1 MSSAQ
6 TILSKVISID
16 GTPIAV
22 EKTGSGSPLLLVN
35 GTGADRTRWAGVTPR
50 LSQHFTIYCIDRRGH
65 GDSGD
70 APGYSIQ
77 REYEDIA
84 AVAAS
89 IDGPV
94 DILGHSFGAACV
106 LGAAPNIPNLKHLVL
121 YEPPMMKEQQTPQRD
136 LLLQRMDLA
145 LAAGDREAV
154 VLILLN
160 EMLRIPLAAIDK
172 LRATPAW
179 IGQVTAAHTIP
190 RELRSSDKYGENP
203 DALKRITAPTMF
215 LLGSESHESF
225 RWTTEKLHS
234 LLPNSQIVVLPGQQH
249 SAMLTGPDLFAQE
262 VTRFL
267 MDQPT

>member
-1 MSSAQ
+1 MTSHH
-6 TILSKVISID
+6 TNLSKVISID
-16 GTPIAV
+16 GTPLAV
-22 EKTGSGSPLLLVN
+22 ERTGSGNPLLLVH

-50 LSQHFTIYCIDRRGH
+50 LSQHFTIYSIDRRGH

-70 APGYSIQ
+70 AAGYSVQ

-89 IDGPV
+89 IVGPV
-94 DILGHSFGAACV
+94 DLLGHSFGAACV
-106 LGAAPNIPNLKHLVL
+106 LGSAPKISNLRRLIL
-121 YEPPMMKEQQTPQRD
+121 YEPPMMKEQQNPQRD
-136 LLLQRMDLA
+136 ILLHRMDQA
-145 LAAGDREAV
+145 LAVGDREAV

-172 LRATPAW
+172 LRAAPAW
-179 IGQVTAAHTIP
+179 IGQLAAAHTIP
-190 RELRSSDKYGENP
+190 RELRSSDNYGA
-203 DALKRITAPTMF
+203 DMDMLKAITVPTLF

-225 RWTTEKLHS
+225 KWTTEKLHS